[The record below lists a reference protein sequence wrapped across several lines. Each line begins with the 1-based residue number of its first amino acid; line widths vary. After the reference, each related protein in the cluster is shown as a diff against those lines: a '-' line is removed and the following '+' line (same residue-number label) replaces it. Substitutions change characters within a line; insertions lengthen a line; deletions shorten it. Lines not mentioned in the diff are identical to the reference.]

1 MENSYK
7 RKPKNDNKLKKP
19 VKTEILENIFD
30 EYSLK
35 RNKFDPN
42 KPSPDMFNKKLQHR
56 MNAYYKTLYNSSS
69 SNNKY

>member
-1 MENSYK
+1 METPYQLKS
-7 RKPKNDNKLKKP
+7 KNNCKIKKG
-19 VKTEILENIFD
+19 VKSEILENIFD

-42 KPSPDMFNKKLQHR
+42 KPSPNMFNKKLQHR